1 MFVVIGS
8 ENRDGIA
15 PLHHG
20 GNYAI
25 KEEKQTD
32 EFMKDLEAAIAKFG
46 TIVRKLA
53 NLVLIGPPNS
63 GKSCLILRLTHK
75 FPKDYSPSTGV
86 CESSVIVDVGME
98 EEKQSSSLHSL
109 HAKHVGNWTETD
121 FDVSVVGQM
130 QKDDIRI
137 ERDRSRHQK
146 DDIRIERDRS
156 PHRSHQSTK
165 STKPT
170 WSTAARTTPSS
181 SLMGRIS
188 AVINKV
194 GFSAIKNS
202 LTKSYSI
209 YLTDTGGQVEFQEMI
224 PLLISGPSIFFFVFR
239 LDKDFKQR
247 FEIAFRKVDGEKT
260 NCYTSSISVKESLL
274 QSLTSIAAISGDK
287 KGVKTHPPMV
297 FIIGT
302 HKDNITKN
310 IEYIADTDSYINAIV
325 EKHGFDK
332 LVQYADPKSKK
343 LVFAVNN
350 FSPDDM
356 DFQDIRSRVNEL
368 VWNDDNFSV
377 EYPISYLQCSLD
389 LQSIEKSIISLD
401 ECQSLAEK
409 YGIKNL
415 KNFLMFLHLR
425 LGIIR
430 YFPIEGLEDVVFIKP
445 QILFNIVTR
454 LIVETFHSKLYR
466 DEQTNFENKGIVT
479 ESVLKKV
486 TGNIEGL
493 KHEKFLQLLV
503 HLRIASC
510 LKREEE
516 EEDEEDQYFLP
527 CVLGHMEKNESPPSN
542 SLVSPMFITFKCKY
556 CPKGIYCVLINSLL
570 TQNKGRWTLQRN
582 TIYRDQVSFCVGEF
596 FDTVTLKLS
605 SSYMEVVVHPSRSK
619 GISLFCNQVR
629 AELKA
634 YIESSI
640 TVLKY
645 RISQVQHDFCFR
657 CKYCLNVHK
666 VNPDKFLVYC
676 DTNQKWY
683 EMEDASVHW
692 FKSGMIT

>member
-1 MFVVIGS
+1 
-8 ENRDGIA
+8 
-15 PLHHG
+15 
-20 GNYAI
+20 
-25 KEEKQTD
+25 
-32 EFMKDLEAAIAKFG
+32 MKDLEAAITQFG
-46 TIVRKLA
+46 NIVRKLA

-98 EEKQSSSLHSL
+98 EEEQSSSLHSL

-137 ERDRSRHQK
+137 ERDRNPTQ
-146 DDIRIERDRS
+146 
-156 PHRSHQSTK
+156 SHQSTK
-165 STKPT
+165 STC
-170 WSTAARTTPSS
+170 SVAARTTQSS
-181 SLMGRIS
+181 SSMGSIS
-188 AVINKV
+188 AVISKV
-194 GFSAIKNS
+194 GFDAIKNS

-239 LDKDFKQR
+239 LDNDFKQR
-247 FEIAFRKVDGEKT
+247 FEIAFRKEDREKT
-260 NCYTSSISVKESLL
+260 KTKCYTSSISVEESLL

-287 KGVKTHPPMV
+287 KGEVKTHPPMV

-302 HKDNITKN
+302 HKDNITINTKK
-310 IEYIADTDSYINAIV
+310 YIATIDSYINATV

-343 LVFAVNN
+343 LVFTVNN
-350 FSPDDM
+350 FSPDDK
-356 DFQDIRSRVNEL
+356 DFQEIRCRVNAL

-389 LQSIEKSIISLD
+389 LQSIQKSIISLD
-401 ECQSLAEK
+401 ECQPLAEK

-415 KNFLMFLHLR
+415 KHFLKFLHLR
-425 LGIIR
+425 LGTIR
-430 YFPIEGLEDVVFIKP
+430 YFPIEGLEDIVFIKP

-454 LIVETFHSKLYR
+454 LIVETFFSKLYR

-486 TGNIEGL
+486 IGNIEGL
-493 KHEKFLQLLV
+493 IKHEKFLQLLV

-527 CVLGHMEKNESPPSN
+527 CVLGHMEINEIPPSN
-542 SLVSPMFITFKCKY
+542 SLVSPIFITFKCKY
-556 CPKGIYCVLINSLL
+556 CPKGIYSVLINTLL
-570 TQNKGRWTLQRN
+570 TENKGRWTLQRN

-605 SSYMEVVVHPSRSK
+605 SSYLEVVVHPSRSK